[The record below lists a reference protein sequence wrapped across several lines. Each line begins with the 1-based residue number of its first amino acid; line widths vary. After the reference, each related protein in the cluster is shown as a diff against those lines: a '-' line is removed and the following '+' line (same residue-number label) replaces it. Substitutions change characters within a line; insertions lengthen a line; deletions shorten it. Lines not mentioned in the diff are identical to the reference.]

1 VNDPNSDPTVRRI
14 RDEISDLDRA
24 IVDAL
29 NARLELVDELRRYK
43 ASQGMPFV
51 DPERER
57 QLLDDLVTAN
67 RGPLSAEGL
76 REFFCELLDLT
87 KREVSRSEAE
97 SEGAGSE
104 GEGGHG

>member
-1 VNDPNSDPTVRRI
+1 MSDRSSDPTVRQL

-29 NARLELVDELRRYK
+29 NARLELVAQLRSYK
-43 ASQGMPFV
+43 ASKGIPFL

-57 QLLDDLVTAN
+57 QILDELASAN
-67 RGPLSAEGL
+67 RGPLSPEGL

-87 KREVSRSEAE
+87 KREVTRDVD
-97 SEGAGSE
+97 GPQ
-104 GEGGHG
+104 